1 MSTSFPRARDT
12 RRHAAG
18 SSSGPDLS
26 VTSEYWGKEDG
37 LWYRP
42 EWVHWRQHPAV
53 ERRINEKLADRA
65 DWDLFYYWLKKYLV
79 GRAPVERA
87 LSLGC
92 GVGGLERGLAK
103 YGFAQDHLGLDVSE
117 GAIRRARRLA
127 EQEGYDHLLR
137 YEVADLNVATL
148 PEKQFD
154 AILGV
159 SAIHHVEELER
170 LFEQIDFALK
180 DGGFLFMDEFVGP
193 NQFQWGEKQVEIAN
207 RMLRCLPP
215 EYRRSARIPGE
226 IKEYV
231 AVNSIEEMNRV
242 DPTESIRSEAIIP
255 LVYHYFDVIEIRGY
269 GGSLLHLVLDD
280 IAGNF
285 DPDNDHANGFLRML
299 FEIEDLAIK
308 AGDLQHDFVALT
320 AKKRSLA
327 PRKQHERLAPA
338 QNRLKPS
345 LAPWPG

>member
-1 MSTSFPRARDT
+1 MTRTTTRPKSHRRKAKESTK
-12 RRHAAG
+12 
-18 SSSGPDLS
+18 PDLA

-42 EWVHWRQHPAV
+42 EWIHWRQHPAV

-65 DWDLFYYWLKKYLV
+65 DWDLFYYWMKKYLD

-92 GVGGLERGLAK
+92 GIGGLERGLAK

-127 EQEGYDHLLR
+127 EEEGYGHLLR
-137 YEVADLNVATL
+137 YEVADLNVAEL
-148 PEKQFD
+148 PEKYFD

-170 LFEQIDFALK
+170 LFEQIDSSLK
-180 DGGFLFMDEFVGP
+180 DDGFLFMDEFVGP
-193 NQFQWGEKQVEIAN
+193 NQFQWGEKQLEIAN
-207 RMLRCLPP
+207 HMLRQLPP
-215 EYRRSARIPGE
+215 EYRRSSRIPGE

-242 DPTESIRSEAIIP
+242 DPTESIRSEDILP
-255 LVYHYFDVIEIRGY
+255 LAHHYFDVVEIRGY
-269 GGSLLHLVLDD
+269 GGSMMHILLDD

-285 DPDNDHANGFLRML
+285 DPSNEHANGYLQLL

-308 AGDLQHDFVALT
+308 AGDLQHDFVALV
-320 AKKRSLA
+320 ARKRSLA
-327 PRKQHERLAPA
+327 PRKQHERMSPVRRGLA
-338 QNRLKPS
+338 PS
-345 LAPWPG
+345 LAPWPD